1 MKRLVA
7 VFGLSVLLAG
17 ASAAPDYT
25 EGYRAYQRGDFEAAR
40 RGFLCAAK
48 NGGAR
53 AQYHLAFMAY
63 TGLGGARSAKA
74 AVRWALLAA
83 DSGMI
88 KAMVLAGSILAEAA
102 GPRFDPVEAH
112 KWFNLAASRAHL
124 SWPESPGGMR
134 HNWEAAAEKM
144 WLIQNRLS
152 ENQIREAIRRARAW
166 KAKRR
171 GLEKRAPPGRR

>member
-1 MKRLVA
+1 V
-7 VFGLSVLLAG
+7 G
-17 ASAAPDYT
+17 ASAASDYT
-25 EGYRAYQRGDFEAAR
+25 EGYRAYQRGDFETAR
-40 RGFLCAAK
+40 RGFLRAAK
-48 NGGAR
+48 NGDAR

-63 TGLGGARSAKA
+63 TGLGGARSAEA

-83 DSGMI
+83 NSGMI

-102 GPRFDPVEAH
+102 GPRFDPVEAQ
-112 KWFNLAASRAHL
+112 KWFNLAASRAYL

-144 WLIQNRLS
+144 WLIQNRMS
-152 ENQIREAIRRARAW
+152 ESQIREAIRRARAW

-171 GLEKRAPPGRR
+171 GLEKRPHPV